1 MNAIETN
8 DLGFSYPDGTPALL
22 GIDLQVKEGESIGL
36 IGPNG
41 AGKSTLLLCLNG
53 VFNASGTASILGK
66 ELSKDNMPFIRS
78 KLGIVFQDPDVQLF
92 MSSVFDDVAFG
103 PLNMGVPKEKI
114 AKVVL
119 DALEKVGMGTSEQRS
134 SHHLSFGEKK
144 RVALATVL
152 SMEPQVL
159 LLDEPSS
166 NLDPKNRRR
175 LMELLNSFTHTKI
188 IASHDLDLV
197 ERCCSR
203 VVLLSGG
210 KISAQG
216 PASDIISDKELLKNS
231 GLW

>member
-8 DLGFSYPDGTPALL
+8 GLSYSYPDGTQALL
-22 GIDLQVKEGESIGL
+22 GLDLQVKEGESIGL

-53 VFNASGTASILGK
+53 IFKASGAVSILGR
-66 ELSKDNMPFIRS
+66 ELNNENMPFVRS

-92 MSSVFDDVAFG
+92 MSSVFEDVAFG
-103 PLNMGVPKEKI
+103 PLNMGVSKD
-114 AKVVL
+114 KVHEIVL
-119 DALEKVGMGTSEQRS
+119 EALEKVGMKASEQRS

-175 LMELLNSFTHTKI
+175 LIELLNSFTHTKI

-197 ERCCSR
+197 ERCCTR
-203 VVLLSGG
+203 VVALSGG

-216 PASDIISDKELLKNS
+216 PSRDIISDKELLKSS